1 MNNYDFFRTKHFSI
15 ANIISNDFIYSDDLL
30 SLIKDYELKE
40 YIINK
45 YNLDK
50 NIKIEIDKIDILFE
64 QIKLYTN
71 HFELIRLNVKEN
83 DAKTLIEFNK
93 EKNKTDYYFLISEG
107 ADEDGLIHEN
117 IKAAAIYDS
126 LNLFYKNRSLSQYV
140 KSLNKEVKKNSLL
153 EDLNKSWENY
163 FENNPNDIKTKKFR
177 LLKNKENYY
186 LKSIN
191 TDFYKEYG
199 ISESFVFTVLELFK
213 IKNSKPE
220 TKFIISSIY
229 LSESKIDLII
239 TLDKKIPLENF
250 GFIKP
255 SISIRNED
263 QGNTS
268 LGVYNTLEFISNS
281 SNNNKIYLYPK
292 KDDDKIR
299 YTKIA
304 NHTINKDNLAN
315 LFSSISDL
323 FEHIDNFK
331 IDYHFYKATTNH
343 DELRHK
349 IAERILSGNSV
360 FKDMKELRDLF
371 SKDKSGHIE
380 NLSALLNICQKAEM
394 LDMDFDLKFKLRYLI
409 SNVLLYNRNDF

>member
-1 MNNYDFFRTKHFSI
+1 M
-15 ANIISNDFIYSDDLL
+15 
-30 SLIKDYELKE
+30 
-40 YIINK
+40 
-45 YNLDK
+45 
-50 NIKIEIDKIDILFE
+50 IE
-64 QIKLYTN
+64 
-71 HFELIRLNVKEN
+71 
-83 DAKTLIEFNK
+83 
-93 EKNKTDYYFLISEG
+93 EG
-107 ADEDGLIHEN
+107 ADEDGLVHNN

-140 KSLNKEVKKNSLL
+140 KSLKKGERKKELL
-153 EDLNKSWENY
+153 VDLNASWDNY
-163 FENNPNDIKTKKFR
+163 FKNNPKDIKVKKFR
-177 LLKNKENYY
+177 LLKNKEQYY

-199 ISESFVFTVLELFK
+199 VAESFVFTVLELFK
-213 IKNSKPE
+213 IKTNKPK
-220 TKFIISSIY
+220 TKFIISSLY

-239 TLDKKIPLENF
+239 TLDKKIPIEKF

-281 SNNNKIYLYPK
+281 STNNKIYLYPK

-299 YTKIA
+299 YSKIA
-304 NHTINKDNLAN
+304 NHTINKDNLAS
-315 LFSSISDL
+315 LFSSISQL

-331 IDYHFYKATTNH
+331 MDYHFYKATTNH
-343 DELRHK
+343 DELRQK
-349 IAERILSGNSV
+349 IAERILVGNSV
-360 FKDMKELRDLF
+360 FKEIKELKDLF

-380 NLSALLNICQKAEM
+380 NLAALLSICEKAEL

-409 SNVLLYNRNDF
+409 SNVLLYNKNEF